1 MAKTKEAAM
10 RTKSLRG
17 IFRLSALAGLAVGS
31 LAVAQQAPERGIVQ
45 VAGDLYRAHNNAHN
59 TVFLVTSEGII
70 VSDPIN
76 RDFAEWLRGELGS
89 MYNVPV
95 RVVAYSHH
103 HWDHASGG
111 EVFADTAEVVGHETT
126 PGALALPSGDTALSD
141 DAAALDAN
149 GNGQI
154 EQSEASGN
162 LAGQFALIDADG
174 DGMLTGAEI
183 ARGPLS
189 DVHPPSTVY
198 SDTRT
203 ITLGGKS
210 VELIHIASDHSPD
223 MTVLRFP
230 DEDAVFFVD
239 IISVRRL
246 PFTTFP
252 GLTGPDSLIETI
264 RSVEALDFSIAV
276 GGHGDIGTKED
287 VADHRRYV
295 EELRDA
301 VAAGMADGQGL
312 EELQASITMDAYSDW
327 GSFNWLGDN
336 IAGMYRMLGGDN

>member
-1 MAKTKEAAM
+1 M
-10 RTKSLRG
+10 RTTNLIGVLR
-17 IFRLSALAGLAVGS
+17 LTVLAGLVAAG
-31 LAVAQQAPERGIVQ
+31 LAVAQQAPDRGIVH
-45 VAGDLYRAHNNAHN
+45 VGGDLYRAHNNAHN
-59 TVFLVTSEGII
+59 TVFLVTDEGII

-76 RDFAEWLRGELGS
+76 REFAQWLRGELES
-89 MYNVPV
+89 MYDVPV

-111 EVFADTAEVVGHETT
+111 EVFADTAEVIGHETKCL
-126 PGALALPSGDTALSD
+126 ARLALPSGDTPLNDA
-141 DAAALDAN
+141 AAALDAN

-162 LAGQFALIDADG
+162 LAGQFTLIDADG
-174 DGMLTGAEI
+174 NGILTGAEI
-183 ARGPLS
+183 ARGPVS
-189 DVHPPSTVY
+189 DVHPPSIVY

-210 VELIHIASDHSPD
+210 VELIHIPSDHSPD

-239 IISVRRL
+239 IISVKRL
-246 PFTTFP
+246 PFMDFP
-252 GLTGPDSLIETI
+252 GLASVESLIETI
-264 RSVEALDFSIAV
+264 RAVEAIDFSVAV

-301 VAAGMADGQGL
+301 VAAGLADGQSL
-312 EELQASITMDAYSDW
+312 EELQASITMDEYSDW
-327 GSFNWLGDN
+327 GSFNWLPNN
-336 IAGMYRMLGGDN
+336 IAGMYRILGGG

>member
-1 MAKTKEAAM
+1 MSTKN
-10 RTKSLRG
+10 LRG
-17 IFRLSALAGLAVGS
+17 MVRLSVLAGLAASGLVF
-31 LAVAQQAPERGIVQ
+31 AQQAPDRGIVH
-45 VAGDLYRAHNNAHN
+45 VGGDLYRAHNNAHN
-59 TVFLVTSEGII
+59 TVFLVTSEGIL

-76 RDFAEWLRGELGS
+76 RDFAQWLRGELAS
-89 MYNVPV
+89 MYDVPV

-111 EVFADTAEVVGHETT
+111 EVFADTAEIIGHETM
-126 PGALALPSGDTALSD
+126 PAALALPSGDTPLSD
-141 DAAALDAN
+141 AAAALDAN

-154 EQSEASGN
+154 EESEASGN

-183 ARGPLS
+183 ARGPVS

-210 VELIHIASDHSPD
+210 VELVHIAADHSPD

-230 DEDAVFFVD
+230 DEDAAFFVD
-239 IISVRRL
+239 IISLRRL
-246 PFTTFP
+246 PFQNFP
-252 GLTGPDSLIETI
+252 GLADVDGLIETI
-264 RSVEALDFSIAV
+264 RSVESLDFSIGV

-287 VADHRRYV
+287 VADHRRYI

-301 VAAGMADGQGL
+301 VAAGIAEGQSL
-312 EELQASITMDAYSDW
+312 EELQAGITMDEYSDW

>member
-1 MAKTKEAAM
+1 M
-10 RTKSLRG
+10 RTKNLKG
-17 IFRLSALAGLAVGS
+17 MVRLSALAGLAASS
-31 LAVAQQAPERGIVQ
+31 LVLAQQAPDRGIVN

-59 TVFLVTSEGII
+59 TVFLVTSEGIL

-76 RDFAEWLRGELGS
+76 RDFAQWLRDELGS
-89 MYNVPV
+89 MYDVPV

-111 EVFADTAEVVGHETT
+111 EVFADTAEVIGHETM
-126 PGALALPSGDTALSD
+126 PGALALPSADTPLSD

-154 EQSEASGN
+154 EESEASGN

-210 VELIHIASDHSPD
+210 VELIHIASEHSPD

-230 DEDAVFFVD
+230 DEDALFFVD

-246 PFTTFP
+246 PFRTFP
-252 GLTGPDSLIETI
+252 GVVDADGWIETV

-287 VADHRRYV
+287 VADHREYI
-295 EELRDA
+295 EALRDA
-301 VAAGMADGQGL
+301 VAAGIADGQSI
-312 EELQASITMDAYSDW
+312 EELQAGITMDEYSDW
-327 GSFNWLGDN
+327 GSFNWLGEN

>member
-1 MAKTKEAAM
+1 M
-10 RTKSLRG
+10 RTKNLKG
-17 IFRLSALAGLAVGS
+17 MVRLSALAGLAASS
-31 LAVAQQAPERGIVQ
+31 LVLAQQAPDRGIVH
-45 VAGDLYRAHNNAHN
+45 VGGDLYRAHNNAHN
-59 TVFLVTSEGII
+59 TVFLVTSEGIV

-76 RDFAEWLRGELGS
+76 RDFAQWLRGELAS
-89 MYNVPV
+89 MYDVPV

-111 EVFADTAEVVGHETT
+111 EVFADTAEVIGHETM
-126 PGALALPSGDTALSD
+126 PAALALPSADTPLSD
-141 DAAALDAN
+141 AAAALDAN

-154 EQSEASGN
+154 EESEASGN

-183 ARGPLS
+183 ARGPVS

-210 VELIHIASDHSPD
+210 VELVHIAADHSPD

-230 DEDAVFFVD
+230 DEDAAFFVD
-239 IISVRRL
+239 IISLRRL
-246 PFTTFP
+246 PFQNFP
-252 GLTGPDSLIETI
+252 GLADVDGLIETI
-264 RSVEALDFSIAV
+264 RSVEALDFSVGI

-287 VADHRRYV
+287 VADHRRYI

-301 VAAGMADGQGL
+301 VAAGIAEGQGL
-312 EELQASITMDAYSDW
+312 EELQASITMDEYSDW

>member
-1 MAKTKEAAM
+1 M
-10 RTKSLRG
+10 RTKNLKG
-17 IFRLSALAGLAVGS
+17 MVRLSALAGLAASS
-31 LAVAQQAPERGIVQ
+31 LVLAQQAPDRGIVH
-45 VAGDLYRAHNNAHN
+45 VGGDLYRAHNNAHN
-59 TVFLVTSEGII
+59 TVFLVTSEGIV

-76 RDFAEWLRGELGS
+76 RDFAQWLRGELAS
-89 MYNVPV
+89 MYDVPV

-111 EVFADTAEVVGHETT
+111 EVFADTAEVIGHETM
-126 PGALALPSGDTALSD
+126 PAALALPSADTPLSD
-141 DAAALDAN
+141 AAAALDAN

-154 EQSEASGN
+154 EESEASGN

-210 VELIHIASDHSPD
+210 VELIHIASEHSPD

-230 DEDAVFFVD
+230 DEDALFFVD

-246 PFTTFP
+246 PFRTFP
-252 GLTGPDSLIETI
+252 GVVDADGWIETV

-287 VADHRRYV
+287 VADHREYI
-295 EELRDA
+295 EALRDA
-301 VAAGMADGQGL
+301 VAAGIADGQSI
-312 EELQASITMDAYSDW
+312 EELQAGITMDEYSDW
-327 GSFNWLGDN
+327 GSFNWLGEN